1 MGEIR
6 CVAVEVSAGRAAPP
20 KAAVQVIVEHAC
32 SNVQQYEILL
42 SCRTQEYADRT
53 KSPIN
58 MGKLALSVTDRC
70 WHFGNSVGTEGG
82 TGLSAQGSPR

>member
-6 CVAVEVSAGRAAPP
+6 CVAVEVSAGRAAAP
-20 KAAVQVIVEHAC
+20 KAAVQVIVEHPG

-42 SCRTQEYADRT
+42 SCRTREYADRT

-58 MGKLALSVTDRC
+58 MGKFPLSVANRY

-82 TGLSAQGSPR
+82 TGLSAPGSPG